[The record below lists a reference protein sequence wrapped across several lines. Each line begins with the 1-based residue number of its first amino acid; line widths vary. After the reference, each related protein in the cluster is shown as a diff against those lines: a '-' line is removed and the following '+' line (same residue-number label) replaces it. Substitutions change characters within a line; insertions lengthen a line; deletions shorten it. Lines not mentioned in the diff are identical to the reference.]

1 MLFLTLRDDRTGD
14 EDAALVRAARG
25 GDDRAFETLI
35 RKYERLIYRIA
46 YTTARDAEDAADL
59 TQEILLRV
67 WHGLSSYHGDARFL
81 TWLVRIARN
90 TCCDYVRKQQRT
102 PVTQPLE
109 LMRDAEEDA
118 PHGELHDPAPDAD
131 PHAVYSRQERQTMLR
146 DAMARLS
153 EEHRMMIVMRDIN
166 GDTYETIAAALGL
179 ETGTV
184 KSRLSRARAR
194 LRELLTDAGF
204 FE

>member
-1 MLFLTLRDDRTGD
+1 MLFLTLHGDRPGD
-14 EDAALVRAARG
+14 EDDALVRAARG

-35 RKYERLIYRIA
+35 CKYERLIWRTA
-46 YTTARDAEDAADL
+46 YTTAGNTEDAADL

-67 WHGLSSYHGDARFL
+67 WHGLPTFRGNARFL

-90 TCCDYVRKQQRT
+90 TCCDYLRKKQRT
-102 PVTQPLE
+102 PPTQPLE
-109 LMRDAEEDA
+109 LMPDTEEDA
-118 PHGELHDPAPDAD
+118 PHAEMHDPAPDAD
-131 PHAVYSRQERQTMLR
+131 PHAVYSRREDRALVHA
-146 DAMARLS
+146 AMARLS

-179 ETGTV
+179 EVGTV
-184 KSRLSRARAR
+184 KSRLSRARAH
-194 LRELLTDAGF
+194 LRQLLAESGF